1 MSDELDRAYQLVD
14 AHHPSV
20 AKALSLLRG
29 YPETV
34 AFVTKVLGDTR
45 GGARHGFSTEVLAA
59 LLEIQLAHQHLVKVS
74 DDNADPWGNGRGSF
88 DR

>member
-1 MSDELDRAYQLVD
+1 MSDEVDGAYLVAV

-20 AKALSLLRG
+20 FLGLSLLRG